1 VWITRLVSFLV
12 SRQGG
17 SVQQTLVLI
26 KPDGVQRSLIGEITS
41 RLERRGL
48 RLIGMKFMA
57 MSRDL
62 AERHYAVHK
71 GKDFYDSLIAYITS
85 GPVVAMVWEGHDAIE
100 IVRNLMGKTRPSDSP
115 PGTIRGDFGMDVG
128 RNLIHGSDSPDT
140 AQREIPLFFDKGE
153 LVKWNR
159 ATDPWIFEPD

>member
-1 VWITRLVSFLV
+1 
-12 SRQGG
+12 
-17 SVQQTLVLI
+17 VQQTLVLV
-26 KPDGVQRSLIGEITS
+26 KPDGVQRSLIGEIIS

-57 MSRDL
+57 MPRDL

-85 GPVVAMVWEGHDAIE
+85 GPVVAMVWDGHDAIE
-100 IVRNLMGKTRPSDSP
+100 SVRNLMGKTRPSDSP

-128 RNLIHGSDSPDT
+128 RNLIHGSDSLDT
-140 AQREIPLFFDKGE
+140 AQKEIPLFFDKDE
-153 LVKWNR
+153 LVKWDR